1 MSLINDA
8 LKRANSEKARNPQ
21 VPPPSPNVPAMQ
33 PVETPPPSSV
43 LPWAVMLLGVAV
55 LAIAAVLWFRG
66 GSQPVKQVAQ
76 APAAQTSTA
85 PTPITKTAEPAGAA
99 SAAITKSPDTQPQQ
113 LATASASTAPAAP
126 VKTPPQSAVETPVT
140 TVATQAAQPT
150 SSTPQAVVTTPAVA
164 TQTPPAPVQTPPVT
178 TAEAT
183 AEPQTQAP
191 AVAAAAQAPAVA
203 EPPKSI
209 QPRLQAI
216 YYRFRSPTVVI
227 NGKTLRT
234 GQSVDGIQVVSIQRT
249 SVEIQQDGKYRTL
262 TLE

>member
-66 GSQPVKQVAQ
+66 GSQPIKQVAQ
-76 APAAQTSTA
+76 APTAQTSTA
-85 PTPITKTAEPAGAA
+85 PMPVTKTAEPAGAA
-99 SAAITKSPDTQPQQ
+99 SAAITKSPDTQNQ
-113 LATASASTAPAAP
+113 LATTSASTASAAP

-140 TVATQAAQPT
+140 TVATQTAQPT
-150 SSTPQAVVTTPAVA
+150 SSTPQAVVTKPAVA
-164 TQTPPAPVQTPPVT
+164 TQTPPAPVQTAPVT

-191 AVAAAAQAPAVA
+191 SVAAATQAPAVA